1 MSLKLRTSSLAA
13 SSDSAAKIA
22 LPFGCA
28 HQLPTIGS
36 PATASVSVGTGPCA
50 DASTTPCLAT
60 SFTHRD
66 PPAVARLRAGL
77 GLRRGRATLPARD
90 FARRATGLDF
100 DFAAGFLALG
110 RFVFVVIAG

>member
-60 SFTHRD
+60 SFTHRE
-66 PPAVARLRAGL
+66 PRGAARRRAGFD
-77 GLRRGRATLPARD
+77 LRRDGARAL
-90 FARRATGLDF
+90 ARRATGLDF
-100 DFAAGFLALG
+100 DFAAGFFALE